1 VEDFLKKK
9 DPLSIIEEHLRPA
22 MERIGELYDKGKIF
36 LPQLILAAQTVK
48 PVFDKL
54 TSMLPSDSQGETFV
68 IATVKGDVHD
78 IGKNIVA
85 SVIRSSGY
93 RVVDLGKDVDTSKI
107 VEAVERERP
116 VALGLSA
123 MMTTTVSRI
132 KEVVEKLKEKN
143 LKIPV
148 IAGGASLNEK
158 LAKELGA
165 DYYAKNAS
173 EAVKILKSLGR

>member
-1 VEDFLKKK
+1 MK
-9 DPLSIIEEHLRPA
+9 PA
-22 MERIGELYDKGKIF
+22 
-36 LPQLILAAQTVK
+36 
-48 PVFDKL
+48 FDKL

-93 RVVDLGKDVDTSKI
+93 RVVDLGKDVETSKI
-107 VEAVERERP
+107 LETVEKERP

-123 MMTTTVSRI
+123 MMTTTVGRI

-148 IAGGASLNEK
+148 IVGGASLNEK

-165 DYYAKNAS
+165 DYYARNAS